1 MKRQHAFVWL
11 LILTL
16 YSSGISARAANDHD
30 KPSTYT
36 QAEVRAYLKVK
47 QGQETGN
54 VDWSFEA
61 FKRVNDDKPVYAAEV
76 VNNWGGFNRPTIHRH
91 GAAAEPKK
99 IFQGVKI
106 RASFDDVL
114 TSEDPTSSAFGG
126 DEKSGVSDLTGAS
139 FSYTHDYREDS
150 NAWATKGALLLPFS
164 VTRDV
169 SNTTTSQMALKN
181 YGFVPS
187 VSFDRE
193 TNDQAADKE
202 VNSLIFRTG
211 VFAKWL
217 GPKPLTALT
226 LRAYF
231 TYGTDFEFKSATPAA
246 ELELEPVI
254 GGRGAF
260 GIGSRH
266 FIFPA
271 DAASVKTFALTN
283 VAYQLRATLHGY
295 YGQTV
300 DAGKTGAPEQD
311 FARLGPKLQLRLDPL
326 FTKRLTC
333 NINYEY
339 QGDIVGHSTRHG
351 LLSIEPEFV
360 LNPPSSDDASLDKPI
375 IKLHLSYQDGGI
387 DLTAENVHTLLIGLG
402 VTL

>member
-1 MKRQHAFVWL
+1 MKRRALFWL
-11 LILTL
+11 PILAL
-16 YSSGISARAANDHD
+16 YFSGTFARGANDENT
-30 KPSTYT
+30 PGTYT
-36 QAEVRAYLKVK
+36 QAEVRAYLKIK

-54 VDWSFEA
+54 VDWSFET
-61 FKRVNDDKPVYAAEV
+61 FKKVNQDKPVYAAEA
-76 VNNWGGFNRPTIHRH
+76 VNKWEGFNRPTIHRDTTPT
-91 GAAAEPKK
+91 EPQK

-114 TSEDPTSSAFGG
+114 TSEDPTSSTFGG
-126 DEKSGVSDLTGAS
+126 DKKGGVSDLTGAS
-139 FSYTHDYREDS
+139 FSYTHDYRGNSD
-150 NAWATKGALLLPFS
+150 AWAAKGALLLPFS

-169 SNTTTSQMALKN
+169 STTTTSQMALKN

-193 TNDQAADKE
+193 TNDKAADKE
-202 VNSLIFRTG
+202 VDSLIFRTG

-217 GPKPLTALT
+217 GPKPLTSLT

-231 TYGTDFEFKSATPAA
+231 TYGTDFEFKSATPAG
-246 ELELEPVI
+246 EFELEPVI

-266 FIFPA
+266 FVFPA

-283 VAYQLRATLHGY
+283 VAYQLRAILHGY

-311 FARLGPKLQLRLDPL
+311 FVRLGPKLQLRLDPL
-326 FTKRLTC
+326 FTERLTC
-333 NINYEY
+333 SINYEY
-339 QGDIVGHSTRHG
+339 QEDIVGHSRHHSF
-351 LLSIEPEFV
+351 LSIEPELV
-360 LNPPSSDDASLDKPI
+360 LNPPSSDDTSLDKPI
-375 IKLHLSYQDGGI
+375 IKLHLSYQHGGI
-387 DLTAENVHTLLIGLG
+387 DLTTQSVHTLLIGLG